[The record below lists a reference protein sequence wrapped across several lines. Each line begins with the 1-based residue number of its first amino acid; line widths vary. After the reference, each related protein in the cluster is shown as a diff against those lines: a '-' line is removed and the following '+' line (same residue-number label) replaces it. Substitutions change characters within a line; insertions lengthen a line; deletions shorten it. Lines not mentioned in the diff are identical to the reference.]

1 MLCFLGL
8 VWSQEAYITGL
19 IISDED
25 QTPIH
30 GANIYLKKLG
40 IGTVSQVNGRFVLE
54 NLPHGEISLTIS
66 MIGFKDI
73 NESLVL
79 NKNNY
84 DLGKISMSTDTIKIK
99 EIVVDAHRELQPHS
113 FASNID

>member
-8 VWSQEAYITGL
+8 LWSQEAYITGL

-25 QTPIH
+25 QVPIH

-40 IGTVSQVNGRFVLE
+40 VGTVSQVDGRFVLE
-54 NLPHGEISLTIS
+54 NLPHGETLFTIS

-73 NESLVL
+73 NKSLVL
-79 NKNNY
+79 DKNNY
-84 DLGKISMSTDTIKIK
+84 DLGKVSMSKDTIKIERIRDIEFEK
-99 EIVVDAHRELQPHS
+99 YI
-113 FASNID
+113 I